1 LSRIGIGPKQTVEYL
16 LKYADCYLE
25 QLKTESSKRYNIVLD
40 AFFRHNLDEIRDELD
55 TEIYARRIVSDI
67 AIQAYFEVAKYKR
80 FEEKPVKS

>member
-1 LSRIGIGPKQTVEYL
+1 
-16 LKYADCYLE
+16 
-25 QLKTESSKRYNIVLD
+25 LD